1 MIIEAKNLVKV
12 YGNLK
17 ALDGVSLEVK
27 RDEIFAILGP
37 NGAGK
42 TTLIEIL
49 EGLRTPTSGEAK
61 VLGFDVVKERDKV
74 RRKVGVLPQDFAA
87 FDRLTV
93 EENISL
99 FSSLYNGLDVSE
111 LISLVGL
118 EQWKNVRFQDLSGG
132 LKQRVGI
139 ACALAGNPD
148 LVFLDEPTTG
158 LDPVARRETWEV
170 IENLRGKTVVLTTHY
185 MEEAEKLA
193 DRVAIIVSGRI
204 IACGSVEELKRKYG
218 RLKLVVHGDVRR
230 VWEVESFEEVYRI
243 LESLDRHYPFEILTP
258 TLEEIYVKL
267 VS

>member
-1 MIIEAKNLVKV
+1 MIIEVKNLVKV
-12 YGNLK
+12 YGNTK
-17 ALDGVSLEVK
+17 ALDRVTLEVK
-27 RDEIFAILGP
+27 TDEIFAILGP

-49 EGLRTPTSGEAK
+49 EGLRIPTSGEAK
-61 VLGFDVVKERDKV
+61 VLGFDVIKDRDKI

-111 LISLVGL
+111 LITLVGL
-118 EQWKNVRFQDLSGG
+118 EQWKKVRFQELSGG

-158 LDPVARRETWEV
+158 LDPIARRETWEV

-204 IACGSVEELKRKYG
+204 VACDSVEELKRKFG
-218 RLKLVVHGDVRR
+218 KLRLVVHGETRR
-230 VWEVESFEEVYRI
+230 ELEVESFEEIYRI
-243 LESLDRHYPFEILTP
+243 LQSLDKPYSFEIVTP